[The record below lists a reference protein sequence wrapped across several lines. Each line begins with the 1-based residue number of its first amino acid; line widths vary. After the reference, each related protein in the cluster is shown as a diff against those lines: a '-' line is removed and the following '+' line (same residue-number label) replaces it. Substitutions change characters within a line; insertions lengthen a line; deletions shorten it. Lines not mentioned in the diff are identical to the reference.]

1 VPASLRQREIEFE
14 TVRVDQQGSVIER
27 QTHGATVFDQDLG
40 GGVVLELVAVPG
52 GSFVMGSPRGQG
64 YEDEWPQHRVTVAS
78 FLLGRYPITTEQ
90 WRALMGAHVCRFKGP
105 RLPAEQVSWAM
116 ATAFCRRLALAT
128 GRAYGLPTEAQWEYA
143 CRAGSSTPFSFGETI
158 TTDLANYNGEWTYR
172 SEPKGIYRHTTT
184 DSGSFPP
191 NDFGPYD
198 MHGNLWEWCADAW
211 HDSYEG
217 APVDG
222 SAWGSAADAGQGVA
236 RGGSWHDTPDV
247 CRSAV
252 RLRAIAGE
260 GDDFIG
266 FRVALRAL

>member
-198 MHGNLWEWCADAW
+198 MHGNLWEWCADWFVNRFPDA
-211 HDSYEG
+211 SQ
-217 APVDG
+217 VDPAG
-222 SAWGSAADAGQGVA
+222 PTSAQWRVL
-236 RGGSWHDTPDV
+236 RGGAWDCSYRY
-247 CRSAV
+247 CRSAIRYWGASIRESIV
-252 RLRAIAGE
+252 V
-260 GDDFIG
+260 G
-266 FRVALRAL
+266 FRVSLELR